1 LSHFGNS
8 ALVVLY
14 MLVVLYRVQHLLRPG
29 RLEGVVGFAAVRS
42 VLEAMFGPLAGDILA
57 GWLGGF
63 WSTTEKARFFLM
75 IAAVAALAS
84 AALWALS
91 ALLRS
96 AFNAE

>member
-1 LSHFGNS
+1 
-8 ALVVLY
+8 
-14 MLVVLYRVQHLLRPG
+14 
-29 RLEGVVGFAAVRS
+29 
-42 VLEAMFGPLAGDILA
+42 MFGRLAGDILA

-75 IAAVAALAS
+75 IAAALAS